1 MQKIIALTLL
11 VISLSAQAGVV
22 LYGTRVIY
30 PAEKRDIVVQVMNQ
44 GERSSLVQSWIDDG
58 DTSRSPENIDV
69 PFLLTPPVVKV
80 AGNSGQQIKIIKMP
94 NTLAQ
99 DRESLFFLNVLSIPP
114 NDAQN
119 SSKNVIKFA
128 LQNRIKLFWR
138 PTGIAPVSRASFRQ
152 ISLSYTGREMVIKND
167 NANWITLTD
176 IKVNDV
182 KVNGETV
189 MLPPRAYQTITLKN
203 NNAPQYSLTIIDDH
217 GNYISDRINVK

>member
-1 MQKIIALTLL
+1 MQKIIALTLS

-80 AGNSGQQIKIIKMP
+80 AGNSGQQIKIKKMP

-138 PTGIAPVSRASFRQ
+138 PTGIAPVSPASFRQ

-182 KVNGETV
+182 KVNGDTV